1 MARDR
6 ATDTSKLLAA
16 AAETFRE
23 KGYHNTT
30 IDDIAEAAGISRPTV
45 YKYTKSKQWLLDRMV
60 AELEQDLGDR
70 LEKLMRAEH
79 DPLTRL
85 RLAIKANIAAATEN
99 RTFYAI
105 AFSEQTELSNHARER
120 FTTWAHDVTLT
131 FKDLLDECLFAGSL
145 PDGTDTWLAANLILS
160 MFTSL
165 HRWYDADGPVSPEQL
180 SDQVIHMLGYRSV

>member
-16 AAETFRE
+16 AAGAFRAR
-23 KGYHNTT
+23 GYHNTT

-60 AELEQDLGDR
+60 AVLEQDLDDR
-70 LEKLMRAEH
+70 LEKLMRADR

-85 RLAIKANIAAATEN
+85 RQAIKANIVAATEN
-99 RTFYAI
+99 RTLYAI
-105 AFSEQTELSNHARER
+105 AFSEQAELSDQARER
-120 FTTWAHDVTLT
+120 YTKWANDFALT
-131 FKDLLDECLFAGSL
+131 FKDLLDECLSVGSI
-145 PDGTDTWLAANLILS
+145 PTGTDTWLAANLILS

-165 HRWYDADGPVSPEQL
+165 HRWYDTDGPVSPEQL
-180 SDQVIHMLGYRSV
+180 CDQVLLMFGY